1 MSLMKHSCYIW
12 RHQEWPK
19 FKWDY
24 EALLEPMNRLSRLHG
39 LLYGRMSMLGFEE
52 KSHSLLSAMSEELI
66 SSSEIEGVM
75 LSHNS
80 VRSSIAR
87 RLGIED
93 DGMLAEDHYVEGL
106 VDVMLDA
113 IHNCQGPLTDE
124 RLFGWHAALFPMG
137 RSGRYKIRVADWRKG
152 DEPMQVISGAFGHEE
167 VHYEAPPSHAVPK
180 EMSRM
185 IQWCNSNELS
195 PFIMAAV
202 AHLWFV
208 TIHPFDDGN
217 GRISRTIADMFLARL
232 DKNSG
237 RYYSMSAEI
246 NRNKKSYYEI
256 LERTQKGDLD
266 ITEWLLW
273 FFSCLENAIIRASEL
288 VESTLRKAS
297 YWDKFRE
304 VEINER
310 QRKIINRLWEGF
322 EGKLTSSKW
331 AKICKCSQDT
341 ALRDI
346 NDLIKKGMLRNS
358 GEGGRSANYL
368 FPDSAAIK
376 PNGQQGGLY

>member
-52 KSHSLLSAMSEELI
+52 KSNSLLSAMSEELI

-75 LSHNS
+75 LSPNS

-93 DGMLAEDHYVEGL
+93 DGMLAEDHYVEVL

-113 IHNCQGPLTDE
+113 IHNCQEPLTDE

-137 RSGRYKIRVADWRKG
+137 RSGRYKITVADWRKG
-152 DEPMQVISGAFGHEE
+152 DEPMQVISGAFGHEK

-202 AHLWFV
+202 THLWFV

-288 VESTLRKAS
+288 VESTLRKTS

-304 VEINER
+304 VATNER

-368 FPDSAAIK
+368 LPDSAAIK

>member
-52 KSHSLLSAMSEELI
+52 KSNSLLSAMSEELI

-75 LSHNS
+75 LSPNS

-93 DGMLAEDHYVEGL
+93 DGMLAEDHYVEVL

-113 IHNCQGPLTDE
+113 ILNCQEPLTDE

-137 RSGRYKIRVADWRKG
+137 RSGRYKITVADWRKG
-152 DEPMQVISGAFGHEE
+152 DEPMQVISGAFGHEK

-202 AHLWFV
+202 THLWFV

-288 VESTLRKAS
+288 VESTLRKTS

-304 VEINER
+304 VAINER

-368 FPDSAAIK
+368 LPDSAAIK